1 MSIVGNLKEHLENMR
16 GGQFGFFQQKG
27 LLFANDRK
35 AIEVMDENVEKNMWL
50 KGRRDLY
57 SKMMFKEI
65 RDAREQEMD
74 VLISKIYEI
83 NKPVVRKIVLRKI

>member
-1 MSIVGNLKEHLENMR
+1 M
-16 GGQFGFFQQKG
+16 FFQQKG

>member
-1 MSIVGNLKEHLENMR
+1 
-16 GGQFGFFQQKG
+16 
-27 LLFANDRK
+27 
-35 AIEVMDENVEKNMWL
+35 MDENVEKNMWL

-65 RDAREQEMD
+65 RDAREQEMV

>member
-1 MSIVGNLKEHLENMR
+1 
-16 GGQFGFFQQKG
+16 
-27 LLFANDRK
+27 
-35 AIEVMDENVEKNMWL
+35 MDENVEKNMWL

-83 NKPVVRKIVLRKI
+83 NKPVVRKIVLRKYNISLDKKGLNWCMVVPANSRHLFMYDI

>member
-16 GGQFGFFQQKG
+16 GASLVSFNKKAYC
-27 LLFANDRK
+27 LLMTERLL
-35 AIEVMDENVEKNMWL
+35 E
-50 KGRRDLY
+50 GRRDLY

>member
-1 MSIVGNLKEHLENMR
+1 MSLFYASTGAIS
-16 GGQFGFFQQKG
+16 FPSYGFRQKRH
-27 LLFANDRK
+27 NRK